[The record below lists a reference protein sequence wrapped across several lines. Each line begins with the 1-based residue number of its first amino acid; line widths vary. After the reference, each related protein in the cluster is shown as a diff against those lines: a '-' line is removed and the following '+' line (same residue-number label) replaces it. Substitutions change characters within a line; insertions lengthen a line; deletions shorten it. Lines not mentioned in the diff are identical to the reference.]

1 MKEGRIINC
10 VITDLDDTIW
20 NWLEMWH
27 SSFKPYFD
35 EIVLSTKVNPDLL
48 KADFKKLHQKYGT
61 TEVSFAFDELKCLN
75 ESQKKKITDK
85 PLLGKS
91 ILHKYYS
98 NKKKSLKTYPGVIE
112 TLNKL
117 KNKGVLIIGFTESN
131 AFFTKTRLK
140 HLDIDGL
147 FDCIYTPVDSGIPEN
162 THRYYAEDYWE
173 PKLTEIRHLSRHDR
187 KPNKEILEI
196 ILRDFKL
203 KKDHTVYIGDK
214 LDRDIQMAIDTGVT
228 SIYASYGHVIDNEK
242 YELLKEVTH
251 WTDDDVKREIEFKEK
266 FLNKEIEPNYKL
278 LNSFGEFL
286 NHFNFKQNDLKLNIE
301 LLPNVIAVWNK
312 ITEVQQHFNDIALK
326 IRNLALTTF
335 TFIIAGIGFL
345 YKENISFLFFN
356 CNIPVSAI
364 FSILGALIIWVFYFM
379 DKHWYHKFLLGSV
392 KQSSKIENKWNK
404 IFPEIGLSNS
414 ISNESNYDFKKFCF
428 KFKSN
433 SNRRFMFFYR
443 PLIWSLIIITS
454 IILVFNQQEKKISYR
469 FYEKSLKEKTILET
483 NINDLKIENEL
494 LKKKLKEKK

>member
-1 MKEGRIINC
+1 MKERKVINC

-35 EIVLSTKVNPDLL
+35 DIVKSTKVNPDVL
-48 KADFKKLHQKYGT
+48 KADFKNLHQKYGT
-61 TEVSFAFDELKCLN
+61 TEVSFAFNELTSLSAK
-75 ESQKKKITDK
+75 QKEEITKKPIT
-85 PLLGKS
+85 GKS

-98 NKKKSLKTYPGVIE
+98 NKKRNLNSYNGVLDTLK
-112 TLNKL
+112 KL
-117 KNKGVLIIGFTESN
+117 KEQGVLIIGFTESN
-131 AFFTKTRLK
+131 AFFTKTRIK
-140 HLDIDGL
+140 HLDLDGV

-162 THRYYAEDYWE
+162 TIRYYPENYWE
-173 PKLTEIRHLSRHDR
+173 PKLTEIRHLSKYDR

-203 KKDHTVYIGDK
+203 KKEQTIYIGDK

-228 SIYASYGHVIDNEK
+228 SVYASYGHIIENEK
-242 YELLKEVTH
+242 YELLKAVTH
-251 WTDDDVKREIEFKEK
+251 WNDDDVKREIEFKEK
-266 FLNKEIEPNYKL
+266 LKNKEIEPDYKL
-278 LNSFGEFL
+278 INSYDEILNYFR
-286 NHFNFKQNDLKLNIE
+286 FKQNDLKLNIE

-312 ITEVQQHFNDIALK
+312 ITDVQQHFNDIALK

-345 YKENISFLFFN
+345 FKENLSFIIFN
-356 CNIPVSAI
+356 YYIPVSAI

-379 DKHWYHKFLLGSV
+379 DKHWYHKFLVGSV

-414 ISNESNYDFKKFCF
+414 ISKESNYNFEKFGIR
-428 KFKSN
+428 FKSN
-433 SNRRFMFFYR
+433 SNRRFIFFYR
-443 PLIWSLIIITS
+443 PLIWSLVIITVLLF
-454 IILVFNQQEKKISYR
+454 IFNQHQKSVSYK
-469 FYEKSLKEKTILET
+469 FYEQSIKQNKVLDIDNK
-483 NINDLKIENEL
+483 DLKIENEL
-494 LKKKLKEKK
+494 LKKALKEKK